1 MHTHETKDCI
11 LSLDQM
17 ETSMQTRRK
26 NYSYQ
31 SSVNKEMSIK
41 VRLLKQSPNAED
53 KILFTGWSITSFS
66 DNHILSVTNYYLAFQ

>member
-1 MHTHETKDCI
+1 MHIHETKDCI
-11 LSLDQM
+11 IFLDQM

-41 VRLLKQSPNAED
+41 VQLLKQFPNAEGT
-53 KILFTGWSITSFS
+53 KYLLQGGLFL
-66 DNHILSVTNYYLAFQ
+66 LSVTTLSSQLQIIT